1 MKGAFQMSREVFES
15 DIWTDVAKFRLFFYI
30 VGNAVF
36 SEKGVQ
42 KGSVHVGRGQYLR
55 SYRNLREDLTYYDK
69 NAEKKYGLATIT
81 RKVDEL
87 VSEGR
92 LEIKQT
98 EHGTLFTVCN
108 YTLYQDLNNYKGEGR
123 NSNGTASEQHRN
135 NKKNV
140 NNAKNDLNNI
150 INSESAQQ
158 FFQVEFQRPIPSP
171 TEADAIAYMV
181 RDMGENG
188 QDLVIAAMKLAV
200 MKNQKRLSFV
210 EGVLRNWRNAGVTT
224 IEQARAHEQ
233 NFRDQQ
239 QGKQQYGQRRNNNGR
254 KEVLPDWIDKP
265 EVLPPQQAEPKQ
277 KETPEETERKV
288 AEMKRKLKEARA

>member
-1 MKGAFQMSREVFES
+1 MSREVFES

-108 YTLYQDLNNYKGEGR
+108 YALYQDLNNYKGEGR
-123 NSNGTASEQHRN
+123 NSNGTATEQQRN

-158 FFQVEFQRPIPSP
+158 FFQIEFQRPIPSP
-171 TEADAIAYMV
+171 TEADTIAYMV
-181 RDMGENG
+181 SDMGEHG
-188 QDLVIAAMKLAV
+188 QELVIAAMKLAV

-239 QGKQQYGQRRNNNGR
+239 QRKPQYGQYRKSNGR
-254 KEVLPDWIDKP
+254 KEVLPDWMDNP
-265 EVLPPQQAEPKQ
+265 EVLPPQQEEPEQAKT
-277 KETPEETERKV
+277 KEELDRKV

>member
-108 YTLYQDLNNYKGEGR
+108 YALYQDLNNYKGEGW
-123 NSNGTASEQHRN
+123 NSNGTATEQHRN

-171 TEADAIAYMV
+171 TEADTIAYMV

-277 KETPEETERKV
+277 KETSEETARKV
-288 AEMKRKLKEARA
+288 AEMKQKLKEARA

>member
-108 YTLYQDLNNYKGEGR
+108 YALYQDLNNYKGEGR
-123 NSNGTASEQHRN
+123 NSNGTATEQQRN

-140 NNAKNDLNNI
+140 NNAKNVLNNI

-158 FFQVEFQRPIPSP
+158 FFQIEFQRPIPSP
-171 TEADAIAYMV
+171 TEADTIAYMV
-181 RDMGENG
+181 SDMGEHG
-188 QDLVIAAMKLAV
+188 QELVIAAMKLAV

-239 QGKQQYGQRRNNNGR
+239 QSKPQYGQYRKSNGR
-254 KEVLPDWIDKP
+254 KEVLPDWMDNP
-265 EVLPPQQAEPKQ
+265 EVLPPQQEEPEQAKT
-277 KETPEETERKV
+277 KEELDRKV

>member
-108 YTLYQDLNNYKGEGR
+108 YALYQDLNNYKGEGR
-123 NSNGTASEQHRN
+123 NSNGTATEQQRN

-158 FFQVEFQRPIPSP
+158 FFQIEFQRPIPSP
-171 TEADAIAYMV
+171 TEADTIAYMV
-181 RDMGENG
+181 SDMGEHG
-188 QDLVIAAMKLAV
+188 QELVIAAMKLAV

-239 QGKQQYGQRRNNNGR
+239 QRKPQYGQYRKSNGR
-254 KEVLPDWIDKP
+254 KEVLPDWMDNP
-265 EVLPPQQAEPKQ
+265 EVLPPQQEEPEQAKT
-277 KETPEETERKV
+277 KEELDRKV